1 MARRGF
7 TMLETVLAIVIG
19 GAVLLSALGLF
30 SLMSRSETVLDRQ
43 FHQSRQLGTLQIVLR
58 RTFNSLLMSEDSS
71 EGLAPTDQETREQLG
86 TGEIVETKDPAWDE
100 DGNRPRILLEYD
112 TSADLREMS
121 RLVPAIPGDPMGVP
135 QRLEMV
141 LPRSPIPASLRV
153 PVRGWAAQGV
163 DLEAGREVYGISGSV
178 RGVFE
183 LRPDGSREK
192 YLRDMGMTP
201 AGGERRRR
209 DEMPG
214 WTLWWRP
221 IFPDEVAR
229 LEMQLPE
236 TSDDMLRAAAEGYP
250 LIRGIKRCR
259 ILAFDNAYRKPVYAA
274 RTASDLPAFV
284 EVEVETWTGLYA
296 NWMFEVGWLNGPDP
310 TIFEEDTDDPDAPA
324 GQPAPGAGGG
334 ANGGGTTT
342 RGTGRDGR
350 TRDSRNRLDR
360 PALDRQ
366 RTDRPGSA
374 PPRSR
379 RPDGAA
385 RPGGGR

>member
-1 MARRGF
+1 MMARRGF

-19 GAVLLSALGLF
+19 SAVLLSAMGLF
-30 SLMSRSETVLDRQ
+30 SLMGRSETVLDRQ

-58 RTFNSLLMSEDSS
+58 RTFNSLLMSEDNT

-100 DGNRPRILLEYD
+100 DGNRPRVLLEYD
-112 TSADLREMS
+112 NSADLREMS
-121 RLVPAIPGDPMGVP
+121 SLVPAIPGDPMGAP
-135 QRLEMV
+135 QRLELV

-192 YLRDMGMTP
+192 FLRDMGMTP
-201 AGGERRRR
+201 ADGERVRRR
-209 DEMPG
+209 DEHPG

-221 IFPDEVAR
+221 VFPDEVAR
-229 LEMQLPE
+229 LQMQLPE
-236 TSDDMLRAAAEGYP
+236 TSDDMLRAATEGYP
-250 LIRGIKRCR
+250 LVRGIKRCR
-259 ILAFDNAYRKPVYAA
+259 ILVFDNAYRKPVYAA
-274 RTASDLPAFV
+274 RTASDLPAYV
-284 EVEVETWTGLYA
+284 EFEIETWTGLYS

-310 TIFEEDTDDPDAPA
+310 TILEDETDNADQPA

-334 ANGGGTTT
+334 ANGGGPTT
-342 RGTGRDGR
+342 RGTLRDGR
-350 TRDSRNRLDR
+350 NQTDR
-360 PALDRQ
+360 PGFDRQ
-366 RTDRPGSA
+366 RTDRPRSA
-374 PPRSR
+374 PPRTR
-379 RPDGAA
+379 RPDGGA
-385 RPGGGR
+385 RPGGGG